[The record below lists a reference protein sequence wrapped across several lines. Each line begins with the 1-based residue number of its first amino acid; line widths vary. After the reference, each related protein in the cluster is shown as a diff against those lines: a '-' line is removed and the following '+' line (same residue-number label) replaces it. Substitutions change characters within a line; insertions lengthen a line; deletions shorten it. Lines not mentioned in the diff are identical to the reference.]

1 MGSIKRQGIGSG
13 LFMYI
18 GLLIGFANNI
28 LYPRIVGEEVLGFT
42 NWLMEL
48 AMLFTLLASFGSN
61 ATIIRFFPYF
71 KNKDEQ
77 HSGYLSFLFLLR
89 TLGLLVTGL
98 VLFLAKDFLLQI
110 YTTDEGQTFV
120 DDYYNLLFVALAM
133 VAYLELLENYL
144 AALLRPRVP
153 TFFRDVFARILA
165 LGFILAYGFG
175 YISLSAFI
183 VLYVCRF
190 VASIAGMLGFTWYI
204 GELHLRSGW
213 PVFRKPV
220 FKEIASYSFYSVFA
234 SLGSKISTKIDIL
247 MIPALLNY
255 AAAGIYTVYMF
266 FAQVIIIPHQGL
278 AKIASP
284 LLADAWKREDFDEI
298 QDLYSRLALSN
309 LAVGILIYVGI
320 LINLDHIA
328 TILGEGFET
337 GKMVAVFLGLGQL
350 AHAANGYNG
359 LLLNYSPLF
368 RYDLLFKGATA
379 ILTIITNYLFINWLG
394 ITGAALATALT
405 IVLINVFIQ
414 SFIYRH
420 YQMHPFSWRMLGL
433 AGVGLTCLGVDYL
446 IPVWEWHFL
455 VDLVLRSGIA
465 TLLYCTAIIALRLT
479 PDISDFFWEYVGK
492 ARGLLK
498 R

>member
-13 LFMYI
+13 LFMYL

-28 LYPRIVGEEVLGFT
+28 LYPRMVGEEVLGFT
-42 NWLMEL
+42 NWLAEL
-48 AMLFTLLASFGSN
+48 AMLLTLLASFGSN
-61 ATIIRFFPYF
+61 ASIIRFFPYF

-77 HSGYLSFLFLLR
+77 HQGYLSFLFIIR
-89 TLGLLVTGL
+89 TIGLLITGL
-98 VLFLAKDFLLQI
+98 ILFLAKDVLLQI
-110 YTTDEGQTFV
+110 YSDTEGQAYIEQ
-120 DDYYNLLFVALAM
+120 YYPLLYVALCM
-133 VAYLELLENYL
+133 IAYMELIENYL
-144 AALLRPRVP
+144 GALLRPRIP

-165 LGFILAYGFG
+165 MGAILAYGFG
-175 YISLSAFI
+175 YISLPVFI
-183 VLYVCRF
+183 VLYVSRF
-190 VASIAGMLGFTWYI
+190 IASIIGMLGFTWYI
-204 GELHLRSGW
+204 GELHLKSGW

-234 SLGSKISTKIDIL
+234 SLGSKITTKIDIL

-255 AAAGIYTVYMF
+255 AAVGIYSVFMF

-284 LLADAWKREDFDEI
+284 LLADAWKREDFREI
-298 QDLYSRLALSN
+298 QSLYSRLALSN
-309 LAVGILIYVGI
+309 LTVGILIYVGI
-320 LINLDHIA
+320 IINLDHIV
-328 TILGEGFET
+328 TILGEGFEG

-379 ILTIITNYLFINWLG
+379 VVTIVTNYLFITWLG

-414 SFIYRH
+414 TFIYRH
-420 YQMHPFSWRMLGL
+420 YKMHPFSWRMLAL
-433 AGVGLTCLGVDYL
+433 AGVGLVCLGIDLL

-455 VDLVLRSGIA
+455 GDLVLRSAI
-465 TLLYCTAIIALRLT
+465 TTILYCSIVIGFRIA
-479 PDISDFFWEYVGK
+479 PDITDYFWEYLDK
-492 ARGLLK
+492 AIALLK

>member
-28 LYPRIVGEEVLGFT
+28 LYPRMVGEEVLGFT

-71 KNKDEQ
+71 KNKEGQ
-77 HSGYLSFLFLLR
+77 HGGYLSFLFIVR
-89 TLGLLVTGL
+89 TAGLLLTGL
-98 VLFLAKDFLLQI
+98 FLYLARDLILQV
-110 YTTDEGQTFV
+110 YSTSEGQSFI
-120 DDYYNLLFVALAM
+120 DDYFYLLFVALGM
-133 VAYLELLENYL
+133 IAYLELLENYL

-153 TFFRDVFARILA
+153 TFFRDVFARALA
-165 LGFILAYGFG
+165 MGFILAYGFG
-175 YISLSAFI
+175 YISLPTFI

-190 VASIAGMLGFTWYI
+190 VASIAGMLVFAWYI
-204 GELHLRSGW
+204 GELHLRNGL
-213 PVFRKPV
+213 PIFRKPV

-234 SLGSKISTKIDIL
+234 SLGSKITTKIDIL

-284 LLADAWKREDFDEI
+284 LLADAWKREAFREI
-298 QDLYSRLALSN
+298 QDLYRRLALSN

-320 LINLDHIA
+320 IINLDHIA
-328 TILGEGFET
+328 TILGEGFEA
-337 GKMVAVFLGLGQL
+337 GRWVAVFLGLGQL

-368 RYDLLFKGATA
+368 RYDLLFKSATA
-379 ILTIITNYLFINWLG
+379 VLTVITNYLFINWMG
-394 ITGAALATALT
+394 ITGAAIATALT

-414 SFIYRH
+414 AFIYRH
-420 YQMHPFSWRMLGL
+420 YRMHPFSWRMLGL
-433 AGVGLTCLGVDYL
+433 VAAGLASLGANAL
-446 IPVWEWHFL
+446 LPVWEWHFL
-455 VDLVLRSGIA
+455 ADLLVRSTIVTLVYTALIIGLRIA
-465 TLLYCTAIIALRLT
+465 
-479 PDISDFFWEYVGK
+479 PDITDYFREFV
-492 ARGLLK
+492 AHVRRLL
-498 R
+498 

>member
-28 LYPRIVGEEVLGFT
+28 LYPRMVGEEVLGFT

-77 HSGYLSFLFLLR
+77 HSGYLSFLFLIR
-89 TLGLLVTGL
+89 TLGLLITGL
-98 VLFLAKDFLLQI
+98 LLYFSKDFILRV
-110 YTTDEGQTFV
+110 YGTAEGQTFV
-120 DDYYNLLFVALAM
+120 DTHFNLLFIALAM
-133 VAYLELLENYL
+133 IAYLELLENYL

-165 LGFILAYGFG
+165 MGFILAYGFG
-175 YISLSAFI
+175 YLSLSTFI

-190 VASIAGMLGFTWYI
+190 MASIAGMLGFTWYI

-234 SLGSKISTKIDIL
+234 SLGSKITTKIDIL
-247 MIPALLNY
+247 MIPALLSY
-255 AAAGIYTVYMF
+255 ASAGVYTVYMF

-284 LLADAWKREDFDEI
+284 LLADAWKREAFEEI
-298 QDLYSRLALSN
+298 QGLYNRLALSN
-309 LAVGILIYVGI
+309 LAVGVLIYVGI

-328 TILGEGFET
+328 TILGEGFEA

-368 RYDLLFKGATA
+368 RYDLVFKGATA
-379 ILTIITNYLFINWLG
+379 VLTIVTNYLFINWMG
-394 ITGAALATALT
+394 ITGAAIATALT

-420 YQMHPFSWRMLGL
+420 YRMHPFSTRMLSL
-433 AGVGLTCLGVDYL
+433 LGVGIFCLGVNYF
-446 IPVWEWHFL
+446 IPVLEWHFL
-455 VDLVLRSGIA
+455 ADLILRSGIV
-465 TLLYCTAIIALRLT
+465 TLVYGVGIIGLRIT
-479 PDISDFFWEYVGK
+479 PDIADYFWEYANKVK
-492 ARGLLK
+492 KLLQ

>member
-28 LYPRIVGEEVLGFT
+28 LYPRMVGEEVLGFT

-48 AMLFTLLASFGSN
+48 AMLFTLIASFGSN

-77 HSGYLSFLFLLR
+77 HSGYLSFLFLVR
-89 TLGLLVTGL
+89 TLGLLATGL
-98 VLFLAKDFLLQI
+98 LLYLLKDFLLQV
-110 YTTDEGQTFV
+110 YGTSEGQALV
-120 DDYYNLLFVALAM
+120 NDYFNLLFVALAM

-165 LGFILAYGFG
+165 MGFILAYGFG
-175 YISLSAFI
+175 HINLSTFI

-234 SLGSKISTKIDIL
+234 SLGSKITTKIDIL

-255 AAAGIYTVYMF
+255 GAAGIYTVYMF

-284 LLADAWKREDFDEI
+284 LLADAWKREDFGEI
-298 QDLYSRLALSN
+298 QNLYSRLALSN

-320 LINLDHIA
+320 FINLGHIV

-379 ILTIITNYLFINWLG
+379 VLTIITNYLFINWLG
-394 ITGAALATALT
+394 ITGAAMATALT
-405 IVLINVFIQ
+405 ILLINIFIQ

-420 YQMHPFSWRMLGL
+420 YRMHPFSWRMLGL
-433 AGVGLTCLGVDYL
+433 IAAGLAGLGVNVL
-446 IPVWEWHFL
+446 LPVWEWHFIA
-455 VDLVLRSGIA
+455 DLLLRSTIV
-465 TLLYCTAIIALRLT
+465 TLVYTALIIGLRMA
-479 PDISDFFWEYVGK
+479 PDIADYFWEFVAK
-492 ARGLLK
+492 ARKLL
-498 R
+498 

>member
-28 LYPRIVGEEVLGFT
+28 LYPRMVGEEVLGFT

-77 HSGYLSFLFLLR
+77 HSGYLSFLFLIR
-89 TLGLLVTGL
+89 TLGLLITGL
-98 VLFLAKDFLLQI
+98 LLYFSKDFILRV
-110 YTTDEGQTFV
+110 YGTAEGQTFV
-120 DDYYNLLFVALAM
+120 DAHFNLLFIALAM
-133 VAYLELLENYL
+133 IAYLELLENYL

-165 LGFILAYGFG
+165 MGFILAYGFG
-175 YISLSAFI
+175 YLSLSTFI

-190 VASIAGMLGFTWYI
+190 MASIAGMLGFTWYI

-234 SLGSKISTKIDIL
+234 SLGSKITTKIDIL
-247 MIPALLNY
+247 MIPALLSY
-255 AAAGIYTVYMF
+255 ASAGVYTVYMF

-284 LLADAWKREDFDEI
+284 LLADAWKREAFEEI
-298 QDLYSRLALSN
+298 QGLYSRLALSN
-309 LAVGILIYVGI
+309 LAVGVLIYVGI

-328 TILGEGFET
+328 TILGEGFEA

-368 RYDLLFKGATA
+368 RYDLVFKGATA
-379 ILTIITNYLFINWLG
+379 VLTIVTNYLFINWMG
-394 ITGAALATALT
+394 ITGAAIATALT

-420 YQMHPFSWRMLGL
+420 YRMHPFSTRMLSL
-433 AGVGLTCLGVDYL
+433 LGVGIFCLGVNYL
-446 IPVWEWHFL
+446 IPVLEWHFL
-455 VDLVLRSGIA
+455 ADLILRSGIV
-465 TLLYCTAIIALRLT
+465 TLVYGVGVIGLRIT
-479 PDISDFFWEYVGK
+479 PDIADYFWEYVNK
-492 ARGLLK
+492 VKDLLQ

>member
-28 LYPRIVGEEVLGFT
+28 LYPRMVGEEVLGFT

-48 AMLFTLLASFGSN
+48 AMLFTLIASFGSN

-71 KNKDEQ
+71 KNKGEQ
-77 HSGYLSFLFLLR
+77 HNGYLSFLFIIR
-89 TLGLLVTGL
+89 TLGLLLTGL
-98 VLFLAKDFLLQI
+98 LLYFAKDFLLEV
-110 YTTDEGQTFV
+110 YSTSEGQAFV
-120 DDYYNLLFVALAM
+120 DNYYNLLFVALAM
-133 VAYLELLENYL
+133 IAYLELFENYL
-144 AALLRPRVP
+144 AALMRPRVP

-165 LGFILAYGFG
+165 MGFILAFGFG
-175 YISLSAFI
+175 YISLSTFI

-190 VASIAGMLGFTWYI
+190 IASILGMLGFTWYI
-204 GELHLRSGW
+204 GELH
-213 PVFRKPV
+213 FRTGLPLFQKPV

-234 SLGSKISTKIDIL
+234 SLGSKITTKIDIL
-247 MIPALLNY
+247 MIPALLSY
-255 AAAGIYTVYMF
+255 GAAGIYTVYMF

-284 LLADAWKREDFDEI
+284 LLADAWKREAFEEI

-309 LAVGILIYVGI
+309 LAVGVLIYVGI
-320 LINLDHIA
+320 IINLDHIV
-328 TILGEGFET
+328 TILGQGFET

-379 ILTIITNYLFINWLG
+379 VLTIITNYLFINWMG

-420 YQMHPFSWRMLGL
+420 YRMHPFSRRMLGL
-433 AGVGLTCLGVDYL
+433 VGMGLFCLGINYL
-446 IPVWEWHFL
+446 IPAWEWHFL
-455 VDLVLRSGIA
+455 ADLVLRSTIVTLVYAAGI
-465 TLLYCTAIIALRLT
+465 IGLRIT
-479 PDISDFFWEYVGK
+479 PDIADYFWEYAAK
-492 ARGLLK
+492 ARALLK

>member
-28 LYPRIVGEEVLGFT
+28 LYPRMVGEEVLGFT

-77 HSGYLSFLFLLR
+77 HSGYLSFLFLIR
-89 TLGLLVTGL
+89 TLGLLLTGL
-98 VLFLAKDFLLQI
+98 LLYFSKDFILRV
-110 YTTDEGQTFV
+110 YSTAEGQTFV
-120 DDYYNLLFVALAM
+120 DTHFNLLFIALAM
-133 VAYLELLENYL
+133 IAYLELLENYL

-165 LGFILAYGFG
+165 MGFILAYGFG
-175 YISLSAFI
+175 YLSLSTFI

-190 VASIAGMLGFTWYI
+190 MASIAGMLGFTWYI

-234 SLGSKISTKIDIL
+234 SLGSKITTKIDIL
-247 MIPALLNY
+247 MIPALLSY
-255 AAAGIYTVYMF
+255 AAAGVYTVYMF

-284 LLADAWKREDFDEI
+284 LLADAWKREAFEEI
-298 QDLYSRLALSN
+298 QNLYSRLALSN
-309 LAVGILIYVGI
+309 LAVGVLIYVGI

-328 TILGEGFET
+328 TILGEGFEA

-368 RYDLLFKGATA
+368 RYDLVFKGATA
-379 ILTIITNYLFINWLG
+379 VLTIVTNYLFINWMG
-394 ITGAALATALT
+394 ITGAAIATALT

-420 YQMHPFSWRMLGL
+420 YRMHPFSTRMLSL
-433 AGVGLTCLGVDYL
+433 LGVGIFCLGVNYL
-446 IPVWEWHFL
+446 IPVLEWHFL
-455 VDLVLRSGIA
+455 ADLILRSGIV
-465 TLLYCTAIIALRLT
+465 TLVYGVGVIGLRIT
-479 PDISDFFWEYVGK
+479 PDIADYFWEYVNK
-492 ARGLLK
+492 VKTLLK

>member
-28 LYPRIVGEEVLGFT
+28 LYPRMVGEEVLGFT

-77 HSGYLSFLFLLR
+77 HSGYLSFLFLIR
-89 TLGLLVTGL
+89 TLGLLLTGL
-98 VLFLAKDFLLQI
+98 LLYFSKDFILRV
-110 YTTDEGQTFV
+110 YSTAEGQTFV
-120 DDYYNLLFVALAM
+120 DTHFNLLFIALAM
-133 VAYLELLENYL
+133 IAYLELLENYL

-165 LGFILAYGFG
+165 MGFILAYGFG
-175 YISLSAFI
+175 YLSLSTFI

-190 VASIAGMLGFTWYI
+190 MASIAGMLGFTWYI

-234 SLGSKISTKIDIL
+234 SLGSKITTKIDIL
-247 MIPALLNY
+247 MIPALLCY
-255 AAAGIYTVYMF
+255 AAAGVYTVYMF

-284 LLADAWKREDFDEI
+284 LLADAWKREAFEEI
-298 QDLYSRLALSN
+298 QNLYSRLALSN
-309 LAVGILIYVGI
+309 LAVGVLIYVGI

-328 TILGEGFET
+328 TILGEGFEA

-368 RYDLLFKGATA
+368 RYDLVFKGATA
-379 ILTIITNYLFINWLG
+379 VLTIVTNYLFINWMG
-394 ITGAALATALT
+394 ITGAAIATALT

-420 YQMHPFSWRMLGL
+420 YRMHPFSTRMLSL
-433 AGVGLTCLGVDYL
+433 LGVGIFCLGVNYL
-446 IPVWEWHFL
+446 IPVLEWHFL
-455 VDLVLRSGIA
+455 ADLILRSGIV
-465 TLLYCTAIIALRLT
+465 TLVYGVGVIGLRIT
-479 PDISDFFWEYVGK
+479 PDIADYFWEYVNK
-492 ARGLLK
+492 VKTLLK